1 LIESFLKSRIPKE
14 LKESIP
20 ISLYTIV
27 QFERRIF
34 MATCTTAEIVML
46 GSILACVWGGL
57 RFADAQRCNFKSF
70 CFDGASFRATCWRT
84 KTSSRGQPWGFV
96 AHGLLSLGTYSWTE
110 KWLTTLDELWHHA
123 KTTDLDMQ
131 VPDFLFPVMRHD
143 GIELPWSAM
152 QYAEALKWIRHLARL
167 PWKSTPQTSDHLLVH
182 SMKSTLL
189 SWGSQLMA
197 DGQVSSEERLLQ
209 GHHRQSASRSL
220 RLYSRDDV
228 HGQLAFHKKLI
239 ESVRRGRRFV
249 TPRHRGGQLPVVEPA
264 VQIEFF
270 RKTSMERQWQCFDF
284 NKPVEVPDSPQPP
297 ADQDEPSMS
306 ESSDSSSSSDSSDS
320 EVSKEATTRAAK
332 RPIRWCCQRTRLTKC
347 WLRRFHMFS
356 MP

>member
-1 LIESFLKSRIPKE
+1 MDSPFGTASLEEDPTNFRPFIGPFDEVNA
-14 LKESIP
+14 P
-20 ISLYTIV
+20 IMGV
-27 QFERRIF
+27 
-34 MATCTTAEIVML
+34 
-46 GSILACVWGGL
+46 
-57 RFADAQRCNFKSF
+57 
-70 CFDGASFRATCWRT
+70 
-84 KTSSRGQPWGFV
+84 
-96 AHGLLSLGTYSWTE
+96 
-110 KWLTTLDELWHHA
+110 
-123 KTTDLDMQ
+123 
-131 VPDFLFPVMRHD
+131 
-143 GIELPWSAM
+143 
-152 QYAEALKWIRHLARL
+152 
-167 PWKSTPQTSDHLLVH
+167 
-182 SMKSTLL
+182 
-189 SWGSQLMA
+189 QLMA

-249 TPRHRGGQLPVVEPA
+249 TPQHRGGQLPVVEPA

-297 ADQDEPSMS
+297 ADQDDPSMS